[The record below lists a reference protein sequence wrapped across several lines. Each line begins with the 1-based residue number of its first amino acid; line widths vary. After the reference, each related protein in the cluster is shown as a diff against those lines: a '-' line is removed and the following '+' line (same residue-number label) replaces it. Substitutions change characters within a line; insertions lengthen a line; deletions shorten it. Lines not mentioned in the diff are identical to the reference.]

1 MMKLIQTQ
9 ALLVFACLTVASC
22 TFDGEPSD
30 KMATEADDNDNIDE
44 ATRVAGKAVFDE
56 NCAGCHLEGV
66 DKAPHWVMLSI
77 MAPESIYHA
86 LTDGVMS
93 LQSEHISD
101 GDKMLVA
108 EYLSSRKMGT
118 AASVDTLPV
127 CEGTAAAFDL
137 SSPPLLSGYGLT
149 EGNRHYL
156 SSEIAGIDAES
167 VTNLELKWSLA
178 FPNAVRARS
187 QPAFGGGAIFVGSH
201 SGVVYALDQETG
213 CARWTFQASAEVRT
227 GIVLSSWEADDVTAS
242 PMLFFGDLIGNFY
255 AVNAFTGQQVWR
267 KKMDAHPNATITA
280 APALHHDILYVPISS
295 LEVAAAAIPSYEC
308 CTFRGSIVALK
319 ADTGDEVWR
328 TYTVSEEPAIQRVNT
343 NGTNNYGPSGAP
355 VWNTPTVDAARR
367 QLYFGTGENYTDPA
381 TKTSDSVIAL
391 DMDTG
396 AINWV
401 YQATLNDTWN
411 VSCESADKSNCPEVA
426 GPDSDFGGAGAILA
440 QDANGNDHVL
450 AGQKSGFAYA
460 LDPDTG
466 ALRWKAKVGRGG
478 VRAGIHF
485 GLAAQAGIVYVPI
498 SDSPDGHSHDTPAR
512 PGMYALN
519 IATGDYAWSAPA
531 KNICNGKDF
540 CEPGYCGAI
549 TTTDSLVFAGA
560 MDGYVRAYDT
570 ANGHVVWEYDTDK
583 DYDAINGLTA
593 MGGSICGGA
602 APVAY
607 KGNLVVNSGYGF
619 SGTMPGNALLVF
631 GPAETRPIQ

>member
-1 MMKLIQTQ
+1 MITFFQTPVVL
-9 ALLVFACLTVASC
+9 AFACFTLAGCIS
-22 TFDGEPSD
+22 DGEPAD
-30 KMATEADDNDNIDE
+30 KMATYADKNDNIDE
-44 ATRVAGKAVFDE
+44 TTRIAGKMVFDE

-86 LTDGVMS
+86 LTEGVMAI
-93 LQSEHISD
+93 QSDHISD
-101 GDKMLVA
+101 ADKMLVA

-118 AASVDTLPV
+118 AGLVDALPI
-127 CEGTAAAFDL
+127 CRGDAAVFDVAA
-137 SSPPLLSGYGLT
+137 PPLLTGYGLT

-156 SSEIAGIDAES
+156 SSDVAGIDADN
-167 VTNLELKWSLA
+167 VTTLELKWSLA

-201 SGVVYALDQETG
+201 SGIVYALDQATG

-227 GIVLSSWEADDVTAS
+227 GIVLSSWEAGDATAS

-255 AVNAFTGQQVWR
+255 AVDAFTGQQVWR
-267 KKMDAHPNATITA
+267 KKMDPHPNATITA
-280 APALHHDILYVPISS
+280 APALHNGIIYVPISS
-295 LEVAAAAIPSYEC
+295 LEVAAAAIPTYEC
-308 CTFRGSIVALK
+308 CTFRGSIVALE
-319 ADTGDEVWR
+319 AVTGDEIWR
-328 TYTVSEEPAIQRVNT
+328 SYTVSEEPKVQRVNA
-343 NGTNNYGPSGAP
+343 NGVDNYGPSGAP
-355 VWNTPTVDAARR
+355 VWNTPTVDAVRR

-391 DMDTG
+391 DLDTG
-396 AINWV
+396 SVKWV
-401 YQATLNDTWN
+401 FQATLNDTWN
-411 VSCESADKSNCPEVA
+411 VSCESADKSNCPAVS

-440 QDANGNDHVL
+440 QGADGRDYVL

-466 ALRWKAKVGRGG
+466 TLRWKAKVGRGG

-485 GLAAQAGIVYVPI
+485 GLAAHDGIVYVPI
-498 SDSPDGHSHDTPAR
+498 SDPPDGHSHDKPAR
-512 PGMYALN
+512 PGLYALD
-519 IATGDYAWSAPA
+519 IVTGDYAWSAPA
-531 KNICNGKDF
+531 ANVCNGKDF

-549 TTTDSLVFAGA
+549 TTTESLVFAGA
-560 MDGYVRAYDT
+560 MDGHVRAYDT
-570 ANGHVVWEYDTDK
+570 ASGQVVWEYDTDK

-607 KGNLVVNSGYGF
+607 KGSLVVNSGYGF

-631 GPAETRPIQ
+631 GPAELGSIQ